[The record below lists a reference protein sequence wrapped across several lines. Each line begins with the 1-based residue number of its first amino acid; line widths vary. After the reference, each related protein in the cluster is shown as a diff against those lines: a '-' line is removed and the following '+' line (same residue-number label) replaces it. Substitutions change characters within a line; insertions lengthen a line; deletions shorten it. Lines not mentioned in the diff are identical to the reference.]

1 MTTKHSVLNFWKGL
15 VISVAKNGVSA
26 QDMAAKLM
34 GSGAVSTSVPKKKA
48 ETQGT
53 KRLNLDISIPQWRK
67 LKGIAMDRDMTV
79 SDLVREW
86 INRL

>member
-1 MTTKHSVLNFWKGL
+1 M
-15 VISVAKNGVSA
+15 ISVAKNGVSA

-53 KRLNLDISIPQWRK
+53 KRLNLDVSIPQWRK
-67 LKGIAMDRDMTV
+67 LKSIAMDRNQPV
-79 SDLVREW
+79 SEVVRDW
-86 INRL
+86 IDGL

>member
-1 MTTKHSVLNFWKGL
+1 M
-15 VISVAKNGVSA
+15 AKNGVSA

-48 ETQGT
+48 EPHGT
-53 KRLNLDISIPQWRK
+53 KRLNLDVSIPQWRK
-67 LKGIAMDRDMTV
+67 LKSVAMDQGVTV

-86 INRL
+86 INGL

>member
-1 MTTKHSVLNFWKGL
+1 M
-15 VISVAKNGVSA
+15 ISMAKKSVSA

-34 GSGAVSTSVPKKKA
+34 GSGAVSTGASKKKA
-48 ETQGT
+48 EPQGT

-86 INRL
+86 INGL

>member
-1 MTTKHSVLNFWKGL
+1 MPSFLKGL

-34 GSGAVSTSVPKKKA
+34 GGGVASTSASKKKA
-48 ETQGT
+48 EPRGT

-67 LKGIAMDRDMTV
+67 LKGIAMDRNQPV
-79 SDLVREW
+79 SEVVRDW
-86 INRL
+86 IDGL

>member
-1 MTTKHSVLNFWKGL
+1 M
-15 VISVAKNGVSA
+15 AKNGVSA
-26 QDMAAKLM
+26 QDIAAKLM
-34 GSGAVSTSVPKKKA
+34 GSGVVSTNAPKKRA
-48 ETQGT
+48 EPQGT

-86 INRL
+86 INGL